1 MKGRR
6 LLHLKAMSVL
16 DDLKRKARVRCVP
29 QLMTATSPTE
39 ELWEEARTRV
49 SGPLQPRE
57 LRGELVA
64 GILFLAV
71 AVAIFTGGSTHFNLP
86 LALALVVAY
95 ALASHIRFE
104 IGTGYTVPTQLALV
118 PMLLLLS
125 PAAVPLLVL
134 AGNLLGDLPDYLR
147 GRRHPQ
153 RVLVAFGDGWHAVGP
168 ALILMA
174 AGEPSLALQHW
185 PLYLAALLAQFAFD
199 LAATVAREG
208 YEYGIAPRSQLAGA
222 VWIWAVDG
230 LLSPIALVAA
240 MAAPDNYLVFLT
252 LLPLFGLLA
261 LFAHERRSRLE
272 QGLELRNAYLGTTIL
287 LADLIEEDDEY
298 TGAHSQGVVSL
309 ALEVADALSL
319 DPWQKRRTE
328 YAARLH
334 DVGKIALPK
343 EIINKP
349 GPLDPDEWNLMRQ
362 HTVEGERMLAR
373 VGGALRE
380 VGTIVRGSHER
391 WDGRGYPDGLAGTDI
406 PIEARI
412 VACCDAYDAMTT
424 DRAYRAA
431 LPVDAA
437 LTEIRRGAGKQFD
450 PVVAAA
456 VIEVVERQP
465 QLPSKEPP
473 SRANRERSAPL
484 SVSQR

>member
-1 MKGRR
+1 
-6 LLHLKAMSVL
+6 
-16 DDLKRKARVRCVP
+16 
-29 QLMTATSPTE
+29 MTGTSATE
-39 ELWEEARTRV
+39 VLWEEARTRV
-49 SGPLQPRE
+49 SGPLEPRE

-64 GILFLAV
+64 GVSFLAV
-71 AVAIFTGGSTHFNLP
+71 AVAIFAGESPHLNVP

-104 IGTGYTVPTQLALV
+104 IGAGYTVPTQLALV
-118 PMLLLLS
+118 PMLLVLP

-134 AGNLLGDLPDYLR
+134 AGNLLSELPAYLR
-147 GRRHPQ
+147 GTRHPQ
-153 RVLVAFGDGWHAVGP
+153 RILVAFGDGWHAVGP
-168 ALILMA
+168 ALVLIA
-174 AGEPSLALQHW
+174 AGEPSLAIGHW

-199 LAATVAREG
+199 LAATTAREA
-208 YEYGIAPRSQLAGA
+208 YEYGIAPRSQLADA
-222 VWIWAVDG
+222 AWIWAVDG

-252 LLPLFGLLA
+252 LLPLLGLLA

-272 QGLELRNAYLGTTIL
+272 QGRELRNAYLGTTIL

-298 TGAHSQGVVSL
+298 TGTHSQGVVAL
-309 ALEVADALSL
+309 AVNVADVLSL

-334 DVGKIALPK
+334 DVGKIAVPK
-343 EIINKP
+343 DIINKP
-349 GPLDPDEWNLMRQ
+349 GPLDPDEWTLMRQ
-362 HTVEGERMLAR
+362 HTVEGERMLGR
-373 VGGALRE
+373 VGGTLRE
-380 VGTIVRGSHER
+380 VGAIVRSSHER

-431 LPVDAA
+431 LPVDVA
-437 LTEIRRGAGKQFD
+437 LTEIKRGAGKQFD
-450 PVVAAA
+450 PAVAAA
-456 VIEVVERQP
+456 VIDVVERQP
-465 QLPSKEPP
+465 QRPSGEA
-473 SRANRERSAPL
+473 STATNRERPAPVSA
-484 SVSQR
+484 SRR

>member
-1 MKGRR
+1 
-6 LLHLKAMSVL
+6 
-16 DDLKRKARVRCVP
+16 
-29 QLMTATSPTE
+29 MTAISATE
-39 ELWEEARTRV
+39 ELWEEARSRV

-57 LRGELVA
+57 LRGELIA
-64 GILFLAV
+64 GLSFLAV
-71 AVAIFTGGSTHFNLP
+71 AVALFAAAPKLSNEL
-86 LALALVVAY
+86 LALGLIVAY
-95 ALASHIRFE
+95 ALASGIRFE
-104 IGTGYTVPTQLALV
+104 VGAGYTVPTQLALV
-118 PMLLLLS
+118 PMLLLLP

-134 AGNLLGDLPDYLR
+134 VGNLLSELPDYLG

-153 RVLVAFGDGWHAVGP
+153 RILVAFGNSWHAVGP
-168 ALILMA
+168 ALVLLA
-174 AGEPSLALQHW
+174 AGDPGLDMRHW
-185 PLYLAALLAQFAFD
+185 PIYVGALLAQFAFD
-199 LAATVAREG
+199 LVATMAREA
-208 YEYGIAPRSQLAGA
+208 YEYGIDPRSQIADA
-222 VWIWAVDG
+222 AWIWAVDG

-240 MAAPDNYLVFLT
+240 VAAPANYLIFLT
-252 LLPLFGLLA
+252 LLPLLGLLA

-309 ALEVADALSL
+309 AVQVADALSL

-334 DVGKIALPK
+334 DVGKIAVPK

-349 GPLDPDEWNLMRQ
+349 GPLDPDEWNLIRQ

-380 VGTIVRGSHER
+380 VGAIVRGSHER
-391 WDGRGYPDGLAGTDI
+391 WDGRGYPDGIAGTAI

-431 LPVDAA
+431 LPVDVA
-437 LTEIRRGAGKQFD
+437 LTEISRGAGRQFD
-450 PVVAAA
+450 PQVAAA
-456 VIEVVERQP
+456 LVDVVKRQP
-465 QLPSKEPP
+465 QPP
-473 SRANRERSAPL
+473 SDDRSSRGNRERATPL
-484 SVSQR
+484 GAARP